1 MLLNVEF
8 VKTKA
13 IMTSTKRQQYN
24 ACYRLRKK
32 GVKIS
37 TPEKTIYGSAELSE
51 KPTVFLLLEKFSFV
65 VQTQIFANEK

>member
-1 MLLNVEF
+1 MI
-8 VKTKA
+8 KA
-13 IMTSTKRQQYN
+13 KKRQYN

-51 KPTVFLLLEKFSFV
+51 KPTVFLLLDKFSFV
-65 VQTQIFANEK
+65 IQTEIFA

>member
-1 MLLNVEF
+1 M
-8 VKTKA
+8 TKA
-13 IMTSTKRQQYN
+13 KKRQYN

-51 KPTVFLLLEKFSFV
+51 KPTVFLLLDKFSFV
-65 VQTQIFANEK
+65 IQTEIFA

>member
-1 MLLNVEF
+1 MIN
-8 VKTKA
+8 
-13 IMTSTKRQQYN
+13 TKRQQYN

-37 TPEKTIYGSAELSE
+37 TLEKTIYGSAELSE

>member
-1 MLLNVEF
+1 
-8 VKTKA
+8 
-13 IMTSTKRQQYN
+13 
-24 ACYRLRKK
+24 LRKK

-65 VQTQIFANEK
+65 VQTQIFA